1 MKKIVY
7 VTIVL
12 AVLLIFLISV
22 ENEKIPTTRM
32 CFDDICFDVW
42 IANTDAKKES
52 GLMNVKFLNSNQG
65 MLFVFATEE
74 NYTFWMK
81 DTLIP
86 LDMVW
91 INSELEV
98 VDIISAVPCT
108 SDPCK
113 LYYPNQNAMYVLE
126 IAPGSNVK
134 IGDTLTIYF

>member
-1 MKKIVY
+1 MRKIVY

-12 AVLLIFLISV
+12 AALLIFLISI
-22 ENEKIPTTRM
+22 ENEEIPTTRM
-32 CFDDICFDVW
+32 CFDDICFDAW

-52 GLMNVKFLNSNQG
+52 GLMNVGYLSGNQG

-91 INSELEV
+91 INSKLEV
-98 VDIISAVPCT
+98 VDITPAVPCT

-113 LYYPNQNAMYVLE
+113 LYYPTQNAMYVLE

-134 IGDTLTIYF
+134 IGDTLKIYF